1 MAILKVGGTQIASS
15 SGSDVTLDNVAL
27 GSSVTG
33 ISTAGTVHLATYTA
47 DPAED
52 AEIATFNLG
61 DYASYGTHILRFEN
75 VRNEN
80 DSLNCTLRLG
90 TSATPIT
97 LGYTANAHRIY
108 GEEDDNPTVAPH
120 YNHAHFLYLSVYA
133 GNATGEPGFSGE
145 VSIFGAL
152 SATLRTSGRGH
163 LYEWKGDGYTEAI
176 NSWGEYNTAVATPY
190 LHIVSNAGDFESG
203 KIILYGVNNA

>member
-1 MAILKVGGTQIASS
+1 MAILKLGGTQIASS

-33 ISTAGTVHLATYTA
+33 LSTAGTVHLATYTA

-75 VRNEN
+75 VRFEN
-80 DSLNCTLRLG
+80 DLSVSFLRLG
-90 TSATPIT
+90 TSVSPIT
-97 LGYTANAHRIY
+97 SGYNYNMNRTY
-108 GEEDDNPTVAPH
+108 GASDTDPSTSGESGGT
-120 YNHAHFLYLSVYA
+120 FMIQCSRYA
-133 GNATGEPGFSGE
+133 GNASGEPGFSGE

-152 SATLRTSGRGH
+152 SATLWTSGRGH
-163 LYEWKGDGYTEAI
+163 LYEWKGDGYTSI
-176 NSWGEYNTAVATPY
+176 IDSWGEYNTGVATPY
-190 LHIVSNAGDFESG
+190 LHFVSSAGDIESG
-203 KIILYGVNNA
+203 KIILSGVNNA